1 MNRAN
6 VFRIVCEQKSL
17 SRQSIADKLGL
28 SKMSVVNIVSEYVDK
43 GYFEEKIDLAEGG
56 NRPVVGRPSFKVF
69 VVPDSVDCDGHL
81 YFRGGGHMFSY

>member
-1 MNRAN
+1 MSQRNLKDVRTMNRAN

-43 GYFEEKIDLAEGG
+43 GYFEEKIDLAEGS
-56 NRPVVGRPSFKVF
+56 NRPVVGLSLI
-69 VVPDSVDCDGHL
+69 HI
-81 YFRGGGHMFSY
+81 